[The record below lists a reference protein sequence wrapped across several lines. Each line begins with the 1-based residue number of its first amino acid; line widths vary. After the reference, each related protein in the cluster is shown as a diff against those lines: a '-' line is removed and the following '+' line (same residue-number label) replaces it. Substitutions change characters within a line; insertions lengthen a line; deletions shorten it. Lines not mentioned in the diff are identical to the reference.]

1 MQHADCPTAWAA
13 RSGGR
18 QACVPAVA
26 ATALRGDARGP
37 AGISYSSSLFVYF
50 LCILFSTTPVSYA
63 YFLIFFKLQ
72 WWLIRVRMR
81 VRALSDWQQEDD
93 ELEYIKKGKTTSW
106 RGRRRAGVYKKGED
120 DELEEEQKMTRE
132 ADTEP
137 IEREG
142 PDFREWLSRA
152 RLAKRLQQADA
163 TVEAYE
169 RCVAAV
175 DSAVEEHGNCGT
187 PLDEMPPELN
197 DFHVAASLA
206 LLEIYVDDKDAIGL
220 ALGLCH
226 SLIDISCTPDLPPTG
241 ERPRAP
247 DKASLPQEVTAAL
260 YRLVATHG
268 LKAVRAA
275 TKGRA
280 HRAVGEVFAEVT
292 AWRVSG
298 YDC

>member
-1 MQHADCPTAWAA
+1 MHADP
-13 RSGGR
+13 
-18 QACVPAVA
+18 Q
-26 ATALRGDARGP
+26 
-37 AGISYSSSLFVYF
+37 
-50 LCILFSTTPVSYA
+50 A

-81 VRALSDWQQEDD
+81 VRVSDNETSILMITIMQALSDWQQ
-93 ELEYIKKGKTTSW
+93 
-106 RGRRRAGVYKKGED
+106 ED